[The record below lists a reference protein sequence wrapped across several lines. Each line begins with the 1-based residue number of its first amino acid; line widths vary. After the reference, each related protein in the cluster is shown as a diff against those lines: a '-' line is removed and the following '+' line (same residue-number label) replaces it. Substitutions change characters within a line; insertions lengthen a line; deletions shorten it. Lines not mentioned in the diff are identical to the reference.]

1 MGQIQY
7 KINKNGIIMLDGVA
21 VPMIEGTVEYQKYVN
36 YLENDGTVYETDE
49 TSIADVE
56 LETFVLPFVVDMK
69 TNTQNVVNSNQID
82 QVKPV
87 TTELVTPEG
96 QPISSTMVSTVK
108 TIVESTVPNINQ
120 LPQIIDSIDAND
132 DKNIKIG
139 KNTLVKN
146 KNGIDNVA
154 VGFNSLNQNVSS
166 GNVAIGKGSLA
177 TSREGANNTAVG
189 RHSMAGLG
197 RGTDNV
203 GVGSNAGKV
212 TKKGQNNNQSIGSV
226 FIGANTRPL
235 QDKGEN
241 EIVIGVDS
249 IGNGSNTTTI
259 GNDKTEKTI
268 IHGVMK
274 SDGYL
279 SSDGSV
285 GITTTFKTVDGLIVT
300 IKNGLVVSIK

>member
-7 KINKNGIIMLDGVA
+7 KKNKNGIIMLDGIA
-21 VPMIEGTVEYQKYVN
+21 VPMIEGTAEYENYVKYLQKN
-36 YLENDGTVYETDE
+36 GTVYETDE
-49 TSIADVE
+49 TSIADIE
-56 LETFVLPFVVDMK
+56 LENFILPFVVDMK
-69 TNTQNVVNSNQID
+69 TNTQNIINTNPVE
-82 QVKPV
+82 QVTPV

-108 TIVESTVPNINQ
+108 TIVESEVPNIGQVSQ
-120 LPQIIDSIDAND
+120 LIDSIDIND

-139 KNTLVKN
+139 KNTLLKN
-146 KNGIDNVA
+146 NKGIDNVA
-154 VGFNSLNQNVSS
+154 VGHNSLNQNVSS

-203 GVGSNAGKV
+203 GIGSNAGKV

-235 QDKGEN
+235 EDKGQN
-241 EIVIGVDS
+241 EIVIGVDAVGS
-249 IGNGSNTTTI
+249 GSNTTTI

-268 IHGVMK
+268 IHGVLK

-285 GITTTFKTVDGLIVT
+285 GITTTFKTIDGLIVT

>member
-49 TSIADVE
+49 TSMADIE
-56 LETFVLPFVVDMK
+56 LETFVLPFVVGMK

-82 QVKPV
+82 QVTPV

-189 RHSMAGLG
+189 RNSMAGLG

-235 QDKGEN
+235 QDNGQN
-241 EIVIGVDS
+241 EIVIGVDA

-268 IHGVMK
+268 IHGVLK
-274 SDGYL
+274 SEGYL
-279 SSDGSV
+279 SSDGSL
-285 GITTTFKTVDGLIVT
+285 GITATFKTIDGLIVT

>member
-1 MGQIQY
+1 MAEIQY

-21 VPMIEGTVEYQKYVN
+21 VPMIEGTIEYEKYLK
-36 YLENDGTVYETDE
+36 YLHKGGEVYETDE
-49 TSIADVE
+49 TSMADIE

-69 TNTQNVVNSNQID
+69 NNTQNVVNTNPIG
-82 QVKPV
+82 QVTPV

-96 QPISSTMVSTVK
+96 QPISSTMVSTVQ
-108 TIVESTVPNINQ
+108 TVIESAVPKIEQ
-120 LPQIIDSIDAND
+120 LPQIIDTIDAND

-139 KNTLVKN
+139 KNTLIKN
-146 KNGIDNVA
+146 KKGIDNVA
-154 VGFNSLNQNVSS
+154 VGFNALNQNVSS
-166 GNVAIGKGSLA
+166 GNVAVGKGSLA

-197 RGTDNV
+197 RGTDNI

-226 FIGANTRPL
+226 FIGSNTRPL
-235 QDKGEN
+235 EDKGEN

-268 IHGVMK
+268 IHGVLK

-285 GITTTFKTVDGLIVT
+285 GITATFKTIDGLIVT

>member
-49 TSIADVE
+49 TSMADIE
-56 LETFVLPFVVDMK
+56 LETFVLPFVVGMK

-82 QVKPV
+82 QVTPV

-189 RHSMAGLG
+189 RNSMAGLG

-212 TKKGQNNNQSIGSV
+212 TKKGQNNNKSIGSV
-226 FIGANTRPL
+226 FIGANTRAL
-235 QDKGEN
+235 EDNGQN
-241 EIVIGVDS
+241 EIVIGVDA

-268 IHGVMK
+268 IHGVLK
-274 SDGYL
+274 SEGYL
-279 SSDGSV
+279 SSDGSL
-285 GITTTFKTVDGLIVT
+285 GITATFKTIDGLIVT